1 MQSNNFVKLSDMADL
16 TVGYVGTMG
25 KHYQKEGVLFL
36 RSLNIVPFS
45 LDLSDVKYISSSFN
59 EQIKKSEL
67 KEGDV
72 VIVRTG
78 IPGTS
83 TVIPKEMDGINCSD
97 LVIVRPNKDKL
108 NPYYLCSY
116 INSWGRA
123 QVKNAKVGAVQQH
136 FNIGMA
142 KNLLIPF
149 PSKQIQDSISKL
161 LSQIN
166 SKISL
171 NNKIISELESMA
183 KTIYDY
189 WFLQFEFPNDEGKP
203 YKSSG
208 GKMVWNEKLKREIP
222 EGWKVGKLIENV
234 NFTQGYPFS
243 SNNYSDTG
251 NFKLYT
257 IKNVQDGYID
267 TNVDNKITMIPEN
280 MDRNCLLKPGDIIM
294 SLTGNVGRVAQ
305 VFENNALL
313 NQRVLKIS
321 PLTFGE
327 SFLYLMLRSDYLQSR
342 FKLLATGTSQ
352 KNLSPID
359 LGKEKIIVPSSIILS
374 LFEKNTKA
382 LNREALKLKKENQ
395 ELTSLRDFLLPLLM
409 NGQVGFKEVT
419 K

>member
-1 MQSNNFVKLSDMADL
+1 MNKFVPLKDLCLSITDCPHESPKWLKNGYARIIRNFNLVNGQIIDDDSYFVDKETFLARTKRAIPEEGDIIFSREAPIGNCAIVPKNFKCCLGQRLVLLKVNRNIVSSEYLLVALLSKFVKYQIEQVAKRGSIVSNFNISDL
-16 TVGYVGTMG
+16 
-25 KHYQKEGVLFL
+25 
-36 RSLNIVPFS
+36 
-45 LDLSDVKYISSSFN
+45 
-59 EQIKKSEL
+59 SEL
-67 KEGDV
+67 K
-72 VIVRTG
+72 
-78 IPGTS
+78 IPVLNNQDKIANLS
-83 TVIPKEMDGINCSD
+83 NIISNKINT
-97 LVIVRPNKDKL
+97 
-108 NPYYLCSY
+108 
-116 INSWGRA
+116 
-123 QVKNAKVGAVQQH
+123 
-136 FNIGMA
+136 
-142 KNLLIPF
+142 
-149 PSKQIQDSISKL
+149 
-161 LSQIN
+161 
-166 SKISL
+166 
-171 NNKIISELESMA
+171 NNKIITELESMA

-189 WFLQFEFPNDEGKP
+189 WFLQFEFPNEERKP

-208 GKMVWNEKLKREIP
+208 GKMVWNEELKREIP

-321 PLTFGE
+321 PSTFGE

-382 LNREALKLKKENQ
+382 LNRTALKLKKENQ

-409 NGQVGFKEVT
+409 NGQVGFKDE
-419 K
+419 KK

>member
-36 RSLNIVPFS
+36 RSLNIMPFS

-142 KNLLIPF
+142 KNLLIPL

-171 NNKIISELESMA
+171 NNKIISELESMS

-189 WFLQFEFPNDEGKP
+189 WFLQFEFPNEEGKP

-208 GKMVWNEKLKREIP
+208 GKMVWNEELKREIP
-222 EGWKVGKLIENV
+222 EGWKVGNLYDIADFINGLACQKYRPLNENKLQVI
-234 NFTQGYPFS
+234 
-243 SNNYSDTG
+243 
-251 NFKLYT
+251 
-257 IKNVQDGYID
+257 
-267 TNVDNKITMIPEN
+267 KITEMHDGFTSNTEYVREDIPSKYIVN
-280 MDRNCLLKPGDIIM
+280 NGDILFSWSA
-294 SLTGNVGRVAQ
+294 SLEVMIWNKGKGC
-305 VFENNALL
+305 L
-313 NQRVLKIS
+313 NQHIFKVIPKQYGTHYVYMQLAGYVINFVKMAEARKTTMGHITTDHLKQSKIYLPNQELAS
-321 PLTFGE
+321 
-327 SFLYLMLRSDYLQSR
+327 LYETTTNPI
-342 FKLLATGTSQ
+342 FKQ
-352 KNLSPID
+352 I
-359 LGKEKIIVPSSIILS
+359 
-374 LFEKNTKA
+374 TKF
-382 LNREALKLKKENQ
+382 NEENQ

-409 NGQVGFKEVT
+409 NGQVGFKNEA